1 VSSAKVRKT
10 VTLDSALVEALGDD
24 DAGLSSTINAILR
37 DEVERR
43 QTLSDPLARLETER
57 GPVDE
62 ERVAEFRQR
71 LR

>member
-1 VSSAKVRKT
+1 VSSVKVRKT
-10 VTLDSALVEALGDD
+10 LTLDLALGDD
-24 DAGLSSTINAILR
+24 DAELSSNINTILR

-43 QTLSDPLARLETER
+43 QALSDLLARLETER